1 MNDLEKFVYQTK
13 HRVINKYP
21 HYFDIYDR
29 HFSRFRGKEV
39 NVVEI
44 GIGNGGSLQMWA
56 DYFGPKATIVGV
68 DKAECGSYVDKD
80 HPQIS
85 WIQGDQ
91 GSVEFLR
98 SLKTKIPVI
107 DILIDDGSH
116 ICRDQI
122 FTVSE
127 LYPHISADGVYMCE
141 DMQTSYS
148 EQHGGGYL
156 ASGSFVEFS
165 KMMVDWINAWSF
177 ENRGFANFARSTY
190 SVNFYC
196 GALVI
201 EKRAMETILRSPIYE
216 GEA

>member
-1 MNDLEKFVYQTK
+1 MNDLEKFVYEKK

-21 HYFDIYDR
+21 HYFEVYER

-39 NVVEI
+39 TLVEI
-44 GIGNGGSLQMWA
+44 GIGSGGSLQMWA
-56 DYFGPKATIVGV
+56 DYLGPKARIIGV
-68 DKAECGSYVDKD
+68 DIAECGSYVDKD

-85 WIQGDQ
+85 WIRGDQ
-91 GSVEFLR
+91 GSVDFLR
-98 SLKTKIPVI
+98 ELKTRFPVI
-107 DILIDDGSH
+107 DILIDDGGH
-116 ICRDQI
+116 LCRDQI
-122 FTVSE
+122 LTFAE
-127 LYPHISADGVYMCE
+127 LYPHVSPEGVYLCE

-156 ASGSFVEFS
+156 KIGSFVEFS

-177 ENRGFANFARSTY
+177 ECPGFDRFARSTY

-196 GALVI
+196 GALVV
-201 EKRAMETILRSPIYE
+201 EKRPMETVLRSPIYE